1 MVRSITRVI
10 ALSLVSCVGFVGCGD
25 DSSPTDAGTDAPADA
40 AADARPDAATAT
52 TIDALPIEREASLP
66 DLTQAVDAVQ
76 DTRGTWHI
84 YASNMSDAMR
94 VQGYLQA
101 RDRMGQMDFIRR
113 AAMGRT
119 AEFAGSFLP
128 SLIGDDT
135 DSRFEGHKRN
145 AEAILPTL
153 GAEDRALLDAYVA
166 GVNDFIAELRS
177 LPSDPRHAE
186 LPRGVFETLPAS
198 AIADWSPVDTLAI
211 ARFQAASLSF
221 DASDDIGMT
230 EALARYRTN
239 FASDATDPRVA
250 RLSGAFRD
258 LYPFEPARHVY
269 VRDGFPNDGTDSGTR
284 ARPRLPTA
292 PTRSMPLPSLASL
305 DGAARDLARIE
316 ARFEHFFGDE
326 TRGSNSWVVS
336 GSKTASGNAILAN
349 DPHLSLTSPPLF
361 WQAHIN
367 TVLRGG
373 DVEAAGQMI
382 AGTPVSLLGFNR
394 HVAWGLTTSGYDVA
408 DAYLETITPGTGG
421 APDTVLFNGTQVP
434 IETVTETILDDIGGS
449 HEVVFE
455 RVPHHGLILPSSR
468 TATEGISIRWTGNTP
483 SNEAGAFFRLYRAS
497 NVDEARDAFHEFE
510 VGGQTLVVAS
520 DTGDIY
526 YTSHVRIPVRDPRAM
541 TYDPSTTL
549 GEAPCFVLPGTGEYE
564 WTGRLENQFIPH
576 DLNPAKGFIA
586 TANGDA
592 VGVTDDGN
600 PLNDSHFIGC
610 GFDNG
615 HRIARIT
622 ERLTELTTA
631 GGVTPA
637 DLSGVQNDAQSAH
650 GRRYAPL
657 YVMALQR
664 AAEEAA
670 TPGTH
675 ADLTDVV
682 AGASAAD
689 MAKLAHF
696 ATRLSGWSYDTPA
709 GVEDSPSAEEVA
721 DSIATSI
728 FNLGHSHVIQNLV
741 YDEGDWLENGAFDGS
756 RRLSGH
762 FVRKVIERALMT
774 PEDMVSY
781 DATYPRGGG
790 VMGDTVLWD
799 DISTDAVETRD
810 ERIVAGFL
818 AAISDLETLLGADV
832 DGWRWGKIHT
842 LRLGAL
848 VPESSVTGVDEL
860 SIPRPDDANFP
871 NGFPRH
877 GDRDVIDAS
886 NFSPFET
893 ANFRYRSGPQQR
905 LVVEMTPTGPVAVN
919 SLPGG
924 NSEDPDST
932 HQRDQMEDWRHNRV
946 APLPFEEADVAAAAE
961 RRLRFVP

>member
-1 MVRSITRVI
+1 MFQSRARISCLFVSSLLV
-10 ALSLVSCVGFVGCGD
+10 LSACGD
-25 DSSPTDAGTDAPADA
+25 DSSTPDAAVDA
-40 AADARPDAATAT
+40 AADSSVDAGPST
-52 TIDALPIEREASLP
+52 TIDGLPITRESSLP

-76 DTRGTWHI
+76 DSRGVWHI
-84 YASNMSDAMR
+84 YASDMNDALR
-94 VQGYLQA
+94 VEGYLQA

-113 AAMGRT
+113 AATGRT
-119 AEFAGSFLP
+119 AEYAGSLVP
-128 SLIGDDT
+128 SLIQSDA
-135 DSRFEGHKRN
+135 DSRFAGHLRN
-145 AEAILPTL
+145 AQAILPTL
-153 GAEDRALLDAYVA
+153 GPEDRALLDAYVA
-166 GVNDFIAELRS
+166 GVNAFIAELRS
-177 LPSDPRHAE
+177 GAAE
-186 LPRGVFETLPAS
+186 LPRGVFESLPAS
-198 AIADWSPVDTLAI
+198 IIADWSPVDTLAI

-221 DASDDIGMT
+221 DATDDVALT
-230 EALARYRTN
+230 EALARFRTN
-239 FASDATDPRVA
+239 FPSDASDPRIA

-258 LYPFEPARHVY
+258 LYPFEPARKVY
-269 VRDGFPNDGTDSGTR
+269 VRDGFPNLGTDTGTR
-284 ARPRLPTA
+284 ARPILPT
-292 PTRSMPLPSLASL
+292 PPSVSMPLPSLRSL
-305 DGAARDLARIE
+305 DGAQRDLARLE
-316 ARFEHFFGDE
+316 ARFQRFFGDN

-349 DPHLSLTSPPLF
+349 DPHLALISPPLF

-367 TVLRGG
+367 TALRGG
-373 DVEAAGQMI
+373 DVEAEGQMI

-394 HVAWGLTTSGYDVA
+394 HIAWGLTTSGYDVA

-421 APDTVLFNGTQVP
+421 APDTVLFNGAQVP
-434 IETVTETILDDIGGS
+434 IEKVTETILDDIGGS

-468 TATEGISIRWTGNTP
+468 TPTEGISIRWTGDTP

-510 VGGQTLVVAS
+510 VGGQTLVVAT

-526 YTSHVRIPVRDPRAM
+526 YTSHVKVPVRDARAM
-541 TYDPSTTL
+541 TYDPTSTL

-564 WTGRLENQFIPH
+564 WTGRLDNRFIPH
-576 DLNPAKGFIA
+576 DLNPTKGFIA

-600 PLNDSHFIGC
+600 PLNDAHFIGC
-610 GFDNG
+610 SFDNG

-622 ERLTELTTA
+622 ERLTELTEA

-637 DLSGVQNDAQSAH
+637 DLSGLQNDAQSAH

-675 ADLTDVV
+675 ADLTDIV

-689 MAKLAHF
+689 MAKLADF
-696 ATRLSGWSYDTPA
+696 ATRLSAWSYDTPA
-709 GVEDSPSAEEVA
+709 GVEGSPSAEQVA

-728 FNLGHSHVIQNLV
+728 FNLGHSRVMQNLI
-741 YDEGDWLENGAFDGS
+741 YDEGDWLEDGAFDGE

-762 FVRKVIERALMT
+762 FARKLIERALIT
-774 PEDMVSY
+774 PEEMQSY
-781 DATYPRGGG
+781 DASYPRGGG
-790 VMGDTVLWD
+790 VTGDTVLWD

-810 ERIVAGFL
+810 ERIVAAFL
-818 AAISDLETLLGADV
+818 TAIGDLEGLFGADV
-832 DGWRWGKIHT
+832 DGWRWGTIHS
-842 LRLGAL
+842 LRLRAL
-848 VPESSVTGVDEL
+848 VPATGPDQL
-860 SIPRPDDANFP
+860 SIPTPDDPDFP

-877 GDRDVIDAS
+877 GDRDVVDAA

-893 ANFRYRSGPQQR
+893 ANFRYGSGPNQR

-919 SLPGG
+919 ALPGG
-924 NSEDPDST
+924 NSEDPDSP

-946 APLPFEEADVAAAAE
+946 APVPFEEADVAAAAE